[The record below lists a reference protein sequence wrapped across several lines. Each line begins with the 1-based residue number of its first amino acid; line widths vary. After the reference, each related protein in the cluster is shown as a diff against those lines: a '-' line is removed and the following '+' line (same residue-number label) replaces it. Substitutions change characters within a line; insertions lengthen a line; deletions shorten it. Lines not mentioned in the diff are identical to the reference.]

1 MIGQPWRHIAE
12 QEESAGRHVQCQIG
26 LVLVALD
33 RSSSK
38 VSIGGVTGSKRC
50 VEEED
55 LKKTEL
61 LESPKR
67 LVAPKRML
75 NKGGKCDSE

>member
-1 MIGQPWRHIAE
+1 MVGAVEP
-12 QEESAGRHVQCQIG
+12 
-26 LVLVALD
+26 
-33 RSSSK
+33 
-38 VSIGGVTGSKRC
+38 SIGIVTESKFLK
-50 VEEED
+50 EGD

>member
-1 MIGQPWRHIAE
+1 MVGAVEP
-12 QEESAGRHVQCQIG
+12 
-26 LVLVALD
+26 
-33 RSSSK
+33 
-38 VSIGGVTGSKRC
+38 SIGIVTESKRFLK
-50 VEEED
+50 EGD

>member
-1 MIGQPWRHIAE
+1 VIGQPWRHIAE

-38 VSIGGVTGSKRC
+38 VSIGGVTGSKLC

-61 LESPKR
+61 LDRWKDLWLRRRYRREKR
-67 LVAPKRML
+67 KRW
-75 NKGGKCDSE
+75 GR

>member
-1 MIGQPWRHIAE
+1 VRW
-12 QEESAGRHVQCQIG
+12 QIG
-26 LVLVALD
+26 VVLVALD

-55 LKKTEL
+55 LKKAEL
-61 LESPKR
+61 LDPWK
-67 LVAPKRML
+67 
-75 NKGGKCDSE
+75 D